1 LHQQQHNLV
10 ISLDGMGG
18 DNAPHIVVEGAHLAR
33 RQFPSAR
40 FLIFGDEA
48 QITPL
53 LSQYP
58 GLAEVMEIRHT
69 PDRVTSEDKPAQVLR
84 TGRNS
89 SMRLAIDA
97 VAKGEADCVVSAGN
111 TGALMAMAKF
121 SLKVMPGIDR
131 PAIATFMPTQIE
143 GRGTVMLDLGANTEC
158 DPNNLLEF
166 AVLGA
171 VFSREI
177 LGIAQP
183 NIGILNIGSESV
195 KGSDLVKQ
203 SAELFARA
211 KLPGRYKGFAEGDD
225 ISNGAFDVIVTD
237 GFTGNVTLKAI
248 EGTAK
253 LVKHMIKEALKSS
266 WMVKLG
272 LLFALPGLLLCYRP
286 LKSFSKR
293 IDPRY
298 YNGASLLGLRG
309 LCIKSH
315 GGTDGIG
322 FANAIGVAA
331 GLAAKKF
338 NQKVEAELQ
347 RLGADALRP
356 AADEAATSR
365 QAGEEGSCAVP

>member
-1 LHQQQHNLV
+1 MHQQQHNLT

-33 RQFPSAR
+33 AQFPGAR
-40 FLIFGDEA
+40 FVIFGDEA
-48 QITPL
+48 QIAPL
-53 LSQYP
+53 VAQYP
-58 GLAEVMEIRHT
+58 GLSDVMDIRHT
-69 PDRVTSEDKPAQVLR
+69 PDRVTAEDKPAQVLR

-121 SLKVMPGIDR
+121 SLKVLPGIDR
-131 PAIATFMPTQIE
+131 PAIATFLPTKIA
-143 GRGTVMLDLGANTEC
+143 GRGTVLLDLGANAEC

-166 AVLGA
+166 AVLGG
-171 VFSREI
+171 VFSREA

-183 NIGILNIGSESV
+183 NIGLLNIGSEAM
-195 KGSDLVKQ
+195 KGSELVKET
-203 SAELFARA
+203 AELLSRA
-211 KLPGRYKGFAEGDD
+211 KLPGVYKGFAEGDD
-225 ISNGAFDVIVTD
+225 IGTGAFDVVVTD

-266 WMVKLG
+266 WMVRIG
-272 LLFALPGLLLCYRP
+272 LFLALPGLLLCYRP
-286 LKSFSKR
+286 LKAFSKR

-298 YNGASLLGLRG
+298 YNGASLLGLKG

-322 FANAIGVAA
+322 FANAIGVAG
-331 GLAAKKF
+331 GLAVKKF

-347 RLGADALRP
+347 RLGAEALRP
-356 AADEAATSR
+356 ADAAEKTPLR
-365 QAGEEGSCAVP
+365 AGEEG